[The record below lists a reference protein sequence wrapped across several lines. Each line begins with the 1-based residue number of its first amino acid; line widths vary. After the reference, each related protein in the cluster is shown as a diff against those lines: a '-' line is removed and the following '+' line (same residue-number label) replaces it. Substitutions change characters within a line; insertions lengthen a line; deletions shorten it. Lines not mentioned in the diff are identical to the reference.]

1 MGAGAVTITGAGAV
15 PVTGAGAG
23 VERSIWSRLLSSSSG
38 GGAVNFLS
46 GDAGA
51 LSAPRAA
58 CEA

>member
-1 MGAGAVTITGAGAV
+1 MGAGASAVT
-15 PVTGAGAG
+15 VTGAG